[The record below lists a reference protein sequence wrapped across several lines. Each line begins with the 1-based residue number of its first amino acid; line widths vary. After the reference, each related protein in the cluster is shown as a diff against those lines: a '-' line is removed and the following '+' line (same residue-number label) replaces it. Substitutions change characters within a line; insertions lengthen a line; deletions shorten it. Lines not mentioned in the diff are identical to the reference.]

1 MTTGPLSRRDFLRR
15 AGMTAGV
22 AAGVGVG
29 FPLIHNRESRFAPA
43 PPIRLRTW
51 GVDRALLRNDLAI
64 IHGEDAEA
72 MVRAAFG
79 ALGGI
84 ETFISKGDVVLL
96 KPNVAFDRSP
106 RLGATT
112 NPEILKA
119 VARLVREAGAAE
131 ILVAD
136 NPINSPEG
144 CFHKSGI
151 GPAAREVGARLVLP
165 TPDTFAR
172 IDTGGEAIGV
182 WQAMAKPLNRADKV
196 IGVAPLK
203 DHNLCEAS
211 MAMKNWYGLL
221 GGARNRFHQDIYT
234 TVADLSGMITPTL
247 VILDATR
254 ILMSN
259 GPTGGSLNDVK
270 PGDTII
276 ASIDQVACDT
286 IGYGLL
292 ERDYTQLAYL
302 HKAEA
307 RGIGTTDWRS
317 LRWVEHTV

>member
-1 MTTGPLSRRDFLRR
+1 MSGSTTRRDFLKRIG
-15 AGMTAGV
+15 ATVGV
-22 AAGVGVG
+22 AAGMGVG
-29 FPLIHNRESRFAPA
+29 LPLMHNRESRFAPA
-43 PPIRLRTW
+43 PPERLRTW
-51 GVDRALLRNDLAI
+51 GVDASLLRRDLAI

-72 MVRAAFG
+72 MVRAAVG

-84 ETFISKGDVVLL
+84 EKFITKGDVVLL

-112 NPEILKA
+112 NPAILKA
-119 VARLVREAGAAE
+119 VARLVREAGASE
-131 ILVAD
+131 ILIAD

-151 GPAAREVGARLVLP
+151 GPATREVGAKLVLP
-165 TPDTFAR
+165 SPDTFR
-172 IDTGGEAIGV
+172 RVNTGGEVIGV
-182 WQAMAKPLNRADKV
+182 WQAMARPLNRADKV

-203 DHNLCEAS
+203 DHNLCDAS
-211 MAMKNWYGLL
+211 MTMKNWYGLL

-234 TVADLSGMITPTL
+234 TVADLSGMIAPTL
-247 VILDATR
+247 VLLDATR

-270 PGDTII
+270 PGNTIV
-276 ASIDQVACDT
+276 ASVDQVACDT

-292 ERDYTQLAYL
+292 ERDYTQLEYL
-302 HKAEA
+302 HKAQA
-307 RGIGTTDWRS
+307 RGIGTTDWQS
-317 LRWVEHTV
+317 LRWVEESV

>member
-1 MTTGPLSRRDFLRR
+1 MSTTPTRRDFLKRIG
-15 AGMTAGV
+15 ATAGV
-22 AAGVGVG
+22 VAAAGVG
-29 FPLIHNRESRFAPA
+29 FPLIHDRESRFAPA
-43 PPIRLRTW
+43 PPQRLRKW
-51 GVDRALLRNDLAI
+51 GIDRSLLRRDLAI
-64 IHGEDAEA
+64 IHGEDPEA

-84 ETFISKGDVVLL
+84 DKFISKGDVVLL

-112 NPEILKA
+112 NPEILKT
-119 VARLVREAGAAE
+119 VARLVRDAGARE
-131 ILVAD
+131 VLIAD
-136 NPINSPEG
+136 NPINSPVG

-151 GPAAREVGARLVLP
+151 GPATREVGAKLVLP
-165 TPDTFAR
+165 TPDTFR
-172 IDTGGEAIGV
+172 RVDTGGEAIGV
-182 WQAMAKPLNRADKV
+182 WQAMAVPLNRADKV

-211 MAMKNWYGLL
+211 MTMKNWYGLL

-234 TVADLSGMITPTL
+234 TVADLAGMITPTL

-270 PGDTII
+270 PGNTII
-276 ASIDQVACDT
+276 ASVDQLACDT

-292 ERDYTQLAYL
+292 ERDPADLVYL

-317 LRWVEHTV
+317 LRYTEETV

>member
-1 MTTGPLSRRDFLRR
+1 MSAAPLNRREFLSRVGTA
-15 AGMTAGV
+15 AGI

-29 FPLIHNRESRFAPA
+29 FPLIHNRESRFALA
-43 PPIRLRTW
+43 PPERLRTW
-51 GVDRALLRNDLAI
+51 GVDPALLRHDLAI

-84 ETFISKGDVVLL
+84 DKFISKGDVVLL
-96 KPNVAFDRSP
+96 KPNVAIDRSP

-112 NPEILKA
+112 NPQILKA
-119 VARLVREAGAAE
+119 VARLVRDAGAKE
-131 ILVAD
+131 ILIAD

-165 TPDTFAR
+165 SPDTFAR
-172 IDTGGEAIGV
+172 VDTGGEAVGV
-182 WQAMAKPLNRADKV
+182 WPAMARPLNRADKV

-211 MAMKNWYGLL
+211 MTMKNWYGLL

-234 TVADLSGMITPTL
+234 TVADLSGMITPTV

-254 ILMSN
+254 VLMSN

-270 PGDTII
+270 PGNTVI

-292 ERDYTQLAYL
+292 ERDPANLEYL
-302 HKAEA
+302 HLAAA

-317 LRWVEHTV
+317 LRWTEASV